1 MGGLQG
7 FAAPLAKTRS
17 AAAAVMQDKRVVDQ
31 DADNGVVFEFLDVTV
46 ERQGVR
52 ALNGLTAAIPA
63 HGVTAVFGPSGSGKS
78 TLLRLCNR
86 LELPNSGRVSFY
98 GSDIAGLDP
107 LWLRRR
113 VGMCFQ
119 RPTPFPGTVADNL
132 RAADPDAPDARMR
145 ETLARVAL
153 TGSWLDRD
161 VAGLSGGE
169 AQRVCLAR
177 TLMARP
183 QVLLLDEPTSA
194 VETEAAEV
202 IERAVRELAADG
214 TPALW
219 VTHNSAQVARAADRV
234 LRLECGRSLGL
245 GPVASRPGD
254 GSVA

>member
-1 MGGLQG
+1 MAGLQG

-17 AAAAVMQDKRVVDQ
+17 TVAAVMQDKQVVDQ
-31 DADNGVVFEFLDVTV
+31 DAGNDVVFEFVDVVV

-52 ALNGLTAAIPA
+52 ALDGLTAAIPG

-86 LELPNSGRVSFY
+86 LELPTSGRASFY

-119 RPTPFPGTVADNL
+119 RPTPFPGTVAENL
-132 RAADPDAPDARMR
+132 LTADPDASDARMR
-145 ETLARVAL
+145 ETQDRVAL

-161 VAGLSGGE
+161 VAALSGGE

-177 TLMARP
+177 TLMAQP

-194 VETEAAEV
+194 VDTEAAEV

-214 TPALW
+214 IPALW
-219 VTHNSAQVARAADRV
+219 VTHNSAQLERAADRI
-234 LRLECGRSLGL
+234 LRLESGRSQGL
-245 GPVASRPGD
+245 GPVAAEPGD

>member
-1 MGGLQG
+1 
-7 FAAPLAKTRS
+7 
-17 AAAAVMQDKRVVDQ
+17 MQDKQVVDQ
-31 DADNGVVFEFLDVTV
+31 NADNDVVFEFVDVVV

-52 ALNGLTAAIPA
+52 ALDGLTAAIPG

-86 LELPNSGRVSFY
+86 LELPTSGRVSFY

-119 RPTPFPGTVADNL
+119 RPTPFPGTIADNL
-132 RAADPDAPDARMR
+132 RTADPDASDARMR
-145 ETLARVAL
+145 ETLDRVAL

-161 VAGLSGGE
+161 VAALSGGE

-177 TLMARP
+177 TLMAQP

-194 VETEAAEV
+194 VDTEAAEV

-219 VTHNSAQVARAADRV
+219 VTHSSVQLERAADRV
-234 LRLECGRSLGL
+234 LRLESGRSQGL
-245 GPVASRPGD
+245 GPVAAEPGD
-254 GSVA
+254 GSVT

>member
-1 MGGLQG
+1 
-7 FAAPLAKTRS
+7 
-17 AAAAVMQDKRVVDQ
+17 MQDKRVVDQ
-31 DADNGVVFEFLDVTV
+31 DADNDVMFEFLDVVV

-52 ALNGLTAAIPA
+52 ALDGLTAAIPA

-86 LELPNSGRVSFY
+86 LELPTSGRVSFY
-98 GSDIAGLDP
+98 GSDIAALDP

-153 TGSWLDRD
+153 SGSWLDRD

-177 TLMARP
+177 TLMAGP

-194 VETEAAEV
+194 VDTEAAEV

-219 VTHNSAQVARAADRV
+219 VTHNAAQVARAADRV
-234 LRLECGRSLGL
+234 LRLESGRSQGL

>member
-1 MGGLQG
+1 MT
-7 FAAPLAKTRS
+7 AEEP
-17 AAAAVMQDKRVVDQ
+17 
-31 DADNGVVFEFLDVTV
+31 VFEFVDVGV
-46 ERQGVR
+46 ERRGLR
-52 ALNGLTAAIPA
+52 ALDGLTAAIPGR
-63 HGVTAVFGPSGSGKS
+63 GVTAVFGPSGSGKS

-86 LELPNSGRVSFY
+86 LELPTSGRVSFY

-132 RAADPDAPDARMR
+132 RVADPDADEARMR
-145 ETLARVAL
+145 ETLDRVAL
-153 TGSWLDRD
+153 TGAWLDRD
-161 VAGLSGGE
+161 VLALSGGE

-177 TLMARP
+177 TLMASP

-194 VETEAAEV
+194 VDAEAAEV

-219 VTHNSAQVARAADRV
+219 VTHDAAQVTRAADRV
-234 LRLECGRSLGL
+234 LRLERGRSLGL
-245 GPVASRPGD
+245 SPVGSGPDD
-254 GSVA
+254 GAVPR

>member
-1 MGGLQG
+1 MQG

-17 AAAAVMQDKRVVDQ
+17 TVAAVMQDKQVVDQ
-31 DADNGVVFEFLDVTV
+31 NADNDVVFEFVDVVV

-52 ALNGLTAAIPA
+52 ALDGLTAAIPG

-86 LELPNSGRVSFY
+86 LELPTSGRVSFY

-119 RPTPFPGTVADNL
+119 RPTPFPGTIADNL
-132 RAADPDAPDARMR
+132 RTADPDASDARMR
-145 ETLARVAL
+145 ETLDRVAL

-161 VAGLSGGE
+161 VAALSGGE

-177 TLMARP
+177 TLMAQP

-194 VETEAAEV
+194 VDTEAAEV

-219 VTHNSAQVARAADRV
+219 VTHSSVQLERAADRV
-234 LRLECGRSLGL
+234 LRLESGRSQGL
-245 GPVASRPGD
+245 GPVAAEPGD
-254 GSVA
+254 GSVT

>member
-1 MGGLQG
+1 
-7 FAAPLAKTRS
+7 
-17 AAAAVMQDKRVVDQ
+17 VVDQ
-31 DADNGVVFEFLDVTV
+31 DAENDVVFEFVDVVV

-52 ALNGLTAAIPA
+52 ALDGLTVAIPR

-86 LELPNSGRVSFY
+86 LELPTSGRASFY

-132 RAADPDAPDARMR
+132 RAADPDASDARIR
-145 ETLARVAL
+145 ETLERMAL

-177 TLMARP
+177 TLMPRP
-183 QVLLLDEPTSA
+183 EVLLLDEPTSA
-194 VETEAAEV
+194 VDTEAAEV

-219 VTHNSAQVARAADRV
+219 VTHDSAQVERAADRV
-234 LRLECGRSLGL
+234 LRLESGRSLGL
-245 GPVASRPGD
+245 GPVASKPGD

>member
-1 MGGLQG
+1 MAGLQR

-17 AAAAVMQDKRVVDQ
+17 PVDTVVQDKQVVDEN
-31 DADNGVVFEFLDVTV
+31 ADETVFEFFDVVV
-46 ERQGVR
+46 ERQGRR
-52 ALNGLTAAIPA
+52 ALDGLTAAIPG

-86 LELPNSGRVSFY
+86 LELPTSGRATFH

-132 RAADPDAPDARMR
+132 RAADPDASDTRMR

-177 TLMARP
+177 TLMAQP

-194 VETEAAEV
+194 VDTKAAEV
-202 IERAVRELAADG
+202 IERAVRDLAADG

-219 VTHNSAQVARAADRV
+219 VTHDSAQVERAADRV

-245 GPVASRPGD
+245 GPVGAQPGD
-254 GSVA
+254 GPGA